1 VCVVRR
7 VVPWLRAHDP
17 GRPTLAR
24 GLRAAVVVPVTVA
37 LAKLLSDNAQFATF
51 AAFGSFALLIFLDP
65 PVRTRPRLV
74 AYGLA
79 VAVGTASIAVATACS
94 MTVVTAVLGMAVVGF
109 GVLMAASLGSYAAGA
124 TTAIL
129 LTFVL
134 PVSIP
139 VHWSELPWRL
149 AGWWLAAALS
159 IPAGMLLRPPNAP
172 SPLRVRAAESC
183 RALGAL
189 LIAEAR
195 SDPVDRLAAE
205 AATAAGALR
214 AEFSHTPYRPGGAG
228 DTDRALAVLADQLD
242 WLAGVAADV
251 AAADKRG
258 HPCRGE
264 IDTVVE
270 VAGALLDRCATGLV
284 AEDTRDADESIRT
297 GLQALLAARKRAA
310 AATLDRIGL
319 DGTRF
324 PVTSARDP
332 SFAARALGFAAQ
344 TVAENVMQVR
354 GADWQPADLRRWS
367 VAASQLTRQQLDHR
381 SAILRSAIR
390 GAAGLSIAVG
400 LATALEV
407 QHSFWVVLGALSV
420 LRSSALGT
428 GVTAIRA
435 VLGTT
440 LGVAVAAAVLLG
452 LGTNQ
457 AVLWTLLPVT
467 ILIAAI
473 APVAISFVAGQAGF
487 TLVVVVLF
495 SIIAPGGLDVGLI
508 RIEDVVLGCAVSVVV
523 GALFWPRGA
532 AVALGIALDD
542 AYGAASDRVRALVHT
557 LTGRPTE
564 DGKDRA
570 LAARQRLDNA
580 FRQFLAEPGAKRI
593 GMDHVAAL
601 AGAATQLRL
610 VADSLEELSTRGVH
624 VPLPDDLLAAGAEL
638 RAVSDGVDLWY
649 RTLGDLLA
657 GRRTTVP
664 TVDPPD
670 SQLPEDVIGHLRT
683 GLDADEAAAKHAL
696 LLLWSAQHLD
706 SLRRIEPELVEA
718 ANTIATLRLRPTT
731 RLLRAGR

>member
-1 VCVVRR
+1 MRPVVA
-7 VVPWLRAHDP
+7 WLRAHDP

-24 GLRAAVVVPVTVA
+24 AVRAAVVVPLAVA
-37 LAKLLSDNAQFATF
+37 VAGLLSDNAQFGTF
-51 AAFGSFALLIFLDP
+51 AAFGSFALLVFLDP
-65 PVRTRPRLV
+65 PVQTRPRLV
-74 AYGLA
+74 AYGLV
-79 VAVGTASIAVATACS
+79 VAVGTASITLATACS
-94 MTVVTAVLGMAVVGF
+94 MTVGTAVLGMAVVGF

-124 TTAIL
+124 TTAVL

-139 VHWSELPWRL
+139 VPWSELPWRL

-159 IPAGMLLRPPNAP
+159 VPAGMLLRPPPAP
-172 SPLRVRAAESC
+172 SRLRTRAAESC

-189 LIAEAR
+189 LVAEAR
-195 SDPVDRLAAE
+195 SDPIDRLAVE
-205 AATAAGALR
+205 AAAAAEALR
-214 AEFSHTPYRPGGAG
+214 AEFSRTPYRPGGAG

-242 WLAGVAADV
+242 WLAGVAAEV
-251 AAADKRG
+251 AASDKRG

-284 AEDTRDADESIRT
+284 TDDSDESIRT
-297 GLQALLAARKRAA
+297 GLRALLAARKRAA
-310 AATLDRIGL
+310 SATLDRIGL
-319 DGTRF
+319 AGTAF

-344 TVAENVMQVR
+344 TVAEHVLQVR
-354 GADWQPADLRRWS
+354 GADWRAADLRRWS
-367 VAASQLTRQQLDHR
+367 VAASELTRQQLDRR

-400 LATALEV
+400 LATTLEV
-407 QHSFWVVLGALSV
+407 QHAFWVVLGSLSV

-428 GVTAIRA
+428 GVTAVRA

-440 LGVAVAAAVLLG
+440 LGVAISAAVLVG
-452 LGTNQ
+452 LGSDP
-457 AVLWTLLPVT
+457 VLLWVLLPVT
-467 ILIAAI
+467 ILLAAI

-495 SIIAPGGLDVGLI
+495 SIIAPAGLDVGLI
-508 RIEDVVLGCAVSVVV
+508 RIEDVALGCAVSVVV

-557 LTGRPTE
+557 LTGRPSP

-593 GMDHVAAL
+593 GMDDVAAL

-610 VADSLEELSTRGVH
+610 VADSLEELATQDVH

-664 TVDPPD
+664 SADPPD
-670 SQLPEDVIGHLRT
+670 SQLPDDVVGHLRT
-683 GLDADEAAAKHAL
+683 GLDEADAAAAKHAL

-706 SLRRIEPELVEA
+706 SLRRVEPDLVEA
-718 ANTIATLRLRPTT
+718 AGTIAALRRRPTD
-731 RLLRAGR
+731 RLLQAVR

>member
-1 VCVVRR
+1 VIVVRA
-7 VVPWLRAHDP
+7 VMAWLRAHDP

-24 GLRAAVVVPVTVA
+24 AVRAAVVVPLAVA
-37 LAKLLSDNAQFATF
+37 VAGLLSDNAQFGTF
-51 AAFGSFALLIFLDP
+51 AAFGSFALLVFLDP
-65 PVRTRPRLV
+65 PLQTRPRLV
-74 AYGLA
+74 AYGLV
-79 VAVGTASIAVATACS
+79 VAIGTVSITLATACS
-94 MTVVTAVLGMAVVGF
+94 MTVGTAVVGMAVVGF

-124 TTAIL
+124 TTAVL

-139 VHWSELPWRL
+139 VPWSELPWRL

-159 IPAGMLLRPPNAP
+159 IPAGMLLRPPAAP
-172 SPLRVRAAESC
+172 SPLRTRAAESC

-189 LIAEAR
+189 LVAEAR
-195 SDPVDRLAAE
+195 SDPIDRLAAQ
-205 AATAAGALR
+205 ATAAAEALR
-214 AEFSHTPYRPGGAG
+214 AEFSRTPYRPGGAG

-242 WLAGVAADV
+242 WLAGVAAEV
-251 AAADKRG
+251 AASDTRG

-284 AEDTRDADESIRT
+284 TEDSDEPIRT
-297 GLQALLAARKRAA
+297 GLRALLAARTRAA
-310 AATLDRIGL
+310 RATLDRIGL
-319 DGTRF
+319 DGTTF
-324 PVTSARDP
+324 PVTSAQDP

-344 TVAENVMQVR
+344 TVAEHVLQVR
-354 GADWQPADLRRWS
+354 GADWRAADLRRWS
-367 VAASQLTRQQLDHR
+367 VAASELTRQQLDRR

-390 GAAGLSIAVG
+390 AAAGLSIAVG
-400 LATALEV
+400 LATTLEV
-407 QHSFWVVLGALSV
+407 QHAFWVVLGSLSV

-428 GVTAIRA
+428 GVTAVRA

-440 LGVAVAAAVLLG
+440 LGVAISAAVLLG
-452 LGTNQ
+452 LGSDPV
-457 AVLWTLLPVT
+457 VLWILLPVT
-467 ILIAAI
+467 ILVAAI

-508 RIEDVVLGCAVSVVV
+508 RIEDVALGCAVSVVV

-557 LTGRPTE
+557 LTGRPTA

-601 AGAATQLRL
+601 AGAATRLRL
-610 VADSLEELSTRGVH
+610 VADSLEELAISDVHTR
-624 VPLPDDLLAAGAEL
+624 LPDDLLAAGAEL

-657 GRRTTVP
+657 GRRATVP
-664 TVDPPD
+664 SADPPD
-670 SQLPEDVIGHLRT
+670 SQLPGDVVGHLRT
-683 GLDADEAAAKHAL
+683 GLDGADTAAAKHAL

-706 SLRRIEPELVEA
+706 SLRRVEPDLVEA
-718 ANTIATLRLRPTT
+718 AGTISALRRRPTE
-731 RLLRAGR
+731 RLLRAVR

>member
-1 VCVVRR
+1 
-7 VVPWLRAHDP
+7 
-17 GRPTLAR
+17 
-24 GLRAAVVVPVTVA
+24 
-37 LAKLLSDNAQFATF
+37 
-51 AAFGSFALLIFLDP
+51 
-65 PVRTRPRLV
+65 
-74 AYGLA
+74 
-79 VAVGTASIAVATACS
+79 
-94 MTVVTAVLGMAVVGF
+94 
-109 GVLMAASLGSYAAGA
+109 
-124 TTAIL
+124 
-129 LTFVL
+129 
-134 PVSIP
+134 
-139 VHWSELPWRL
+139 
-149 AGWWLAAALS
+149 
-159 IPAGMLLRPPNAP
+159 
-172 SPLRVRAAESC
+172 
-183 RALGAL
+183 
-189 LIAEAR
+189 
-195 SDPVDRLAAE
+195 
-205 AATAAGALR
+205 
-214 AEFSHTPYRPGGAG
+214 
-228 DTDRALAVLADQLD
+228 
-242 WLAGVAADV
+242 
-251 AAADKRG
+251 
-258 HPCRGE
+258 
-264 IDTVVE
+264 
-270 VAGALLDRCATGLV
+270 
-284 AEDTRDADESIRT
+284 
-297 GLQALLAARKRAA
+297 
-310 AATLDRIGL
+310 
-319 DGTRF
+319 
-324 PVTSARDP
+324 VTSARDP
-332 SFAARALGFAAQ
+332 SFAARALGLAAQ

-381 SAILRSAIR
+381 SAILHSAIR

>member
-1 VCVVRR
+1 MRR
-7 VVPWLRAHDP
+7 ALAWLRAHDP
-17 GRPTLAR
+17 GRRTLAR
-24 GLRAAVVVPVTVA
+24 AVRGAVVVPVAVA
-37 LAKLLSDNAQFATF
+37 LARLLSGNGQFATF
-51 AAFGSFALLIFLDP
+51 AAFGAFALLIFLDP
-65 PVRTRPRLV
+65 PLRTKPRLV
-74 AYGLA
+74 AYGLV
-79 VAVGTASIAVATACS
+79 VAIGTVSITVATACS
-94 MTVVTAVLGMAVVGF
+94 ATVATAVLGMAVVGF

-124 TTAIL
+124 TTAVL

-139 VHWSELPWRL
+139 VPWSELPWRL

-159 IPAGMLLRPPNAP
+159 IPAGMLLRPPAAP
-172 SPLRVRAAESC
+172 GALRVRAAQSC

-189 LIAEAR
+189 LVAEAR

-205 AATAAGALR
+205 AATVAAALR
-214 AEFSHTPYRPGGAG
+214 AEFSRTPYRPGGAG

-242 WLAGVAADV
+242 WLAGVAAEV
-251 AAADKRG
+251 AAADMRG

-270 VAGALLDRCATGLV
+270 VAGALLDRCADGLV
-284 AEDTRDADESIRT
+284 TEDTDEATGSIRT
-297 GLQALLAARKRAA
+297 GLRALMAARTRAA
-310 AATLDRIGL
+310 GATLDRIGL

-332 SFAARALGFAAQ
+332 SFAARVLGFAAQ
-344 TVAENVMQVR
+344 TVAEHVLQVR
-354 GADWQPADLRRWS
+354 GSGWRAADLRRWS
-367 VAASQLTRQQLDHR
+367 MAASELTRQQLDRR
-381 SAILRSAIR
+381 SAILRSAVR

-407 QHSFWVVLGALSV
+407 QHGFWVVLGALSV

-428 GVTAIRA
+428 GVTAFRA
-435 VLGTT
+435 VLGTA
-440 LGVAVAAAVLLG
+440 LGVAISAAVLLG
-452 LGTNQ
+452 LGNNP

-467 ILIAAI
+467 ILVAAI
-473 APVAISFVAGQAGF
+473 APAAISFVAGQAGF

-508 RIEDVVLGCAVSVVV
+508 RIEDVALGCAVSVVV

-557 LTGRPTE
+557 LTGRPTPA
-564 DGKDRA
+564 DKDRA

-580 FRQFLAEPGAKRI
+580 FRLYLAEPGAKRI
-593 GMDHVAAL
+593 GIDDVAAL
-601 AGAATQLRL
+601 AGAATRLRL
-610 VADSLEELSTRGVH
+610 VADSLEELSGRDVH
-624 VPLPDDLLAAGAEL
+624 VPIPADLRSAGAEL

-649 RTLGDLLA
+649 RRLGDLLA

-664 TVDPPD
+664 SADPPD
-670 SQLPEDVIGHLRT
+670 SQLPGDVLGHLRT
-683 GLDADEAAAKHAL
+683 GLEADAAAARHAL

-706 SLRRIEPELVEA
+706 SLRRAEPGLVRA
-718 ANTIATLRLRPTT
+718 AGTIAALRLRPAQ
-731 RLLRAGR
+731 RLLRAGRST